1 MQALRKQLRKKW
13 NTKGR
18 AAEAL
23 KEARALGVN
32 LRFQNPWH
40 PKKQEEWVF
49 GPDALDD
56 NVYRCLPQ
64 TTLHGMDEGLTLKL
78 NHGIL
83 LYAIDEVGNRE
94 VVP

>member
-1 MQALRKQLRKKW
+1 MQVLRKQLRKKW

-32 LRFQNPWH
+32 LRFHNPWH

-83 LYAIDEVGNRE
+83 LYAIDEVGNRQ